1 MKTMTFIPVSSD
13 SRPWLRRM
21 VFVVALQALAAA
33 AFFLR
38 PGSDAVLIGAGCALL
53 AAALIAVTLRSP
65 ALIDSAAEPSRSRLH
80 PRLLIAGLLALLIVV
95 LWSAA
100 QSGTPLAPPP
110 IAVQFMVWLAGVA
123 LIAAGLGAFS
133 GLSLAIPRAEAAA
146 LLAIAVYALIVRGWG
161 LDTLV
166 RGLIDEAIYI
176 NGILRLWDRPDTGL
190 LTSLSMIAP
199 TTAVYTAANAA
210 GVELFG
216 ANLVGL
222 RALNVLL
229 GVLGVLALY
238 ALARALY
245 GGRIAL
251 VAALILASF
260 PPHIHFTRIAMPQ
273 PADALFGTLALACA
287 ANALRTRRASDWARA
302 GVFLGLTSYFY
313 EGGRLL
319 FPALMLVWLIALR
332 RFDGLRRVLTAFAL
346 IAAPVYLTML
356 LTGTPFARRME
367 DVGLGVGWWKQ
378 VFAFGVTPDALLTA
392 LYRLAQPLLV
402 YVHQPDI
409 TTEFY
414 GGDQAMVLTLF
425 VPLLIAGVG
434 AAPRQRAGMLPIL
447 WALGGA
453 LGNALLIVTA
463 AHQRYVAVH
472 PAVALLM
479 ALGVCALIDLVLSGR
494 AARIAVIAAALGIA
508 AVHTGYYFG
517 AHLPLF
523 NVQFRAAK
531 FYPDG
536 VDGVLRA
543 AESLPPDMPLIFI
556 STPPDDDLL
565 LRRLR
570 RFLHP
575 ERRAVQVIA
584 LDAAALTPEAIAAL
598 PAGDLALFIAPD
610 SLHTIA
616 IFGQLFNLQ
625 PPQISPY
632 DIPEGEMY
640 TLFVARRVE

>member
-1 MKTMTFIPVSSD
+1 MTTFSSD
-13 SRPWLRRM
+13 SRPWLRRA
-21 VFVVALQALAAA
+21 VFAIALQALAAA

-53 AAALIAVTLRSP
+53 AVALVAVVSRP
-65 ALIDSAAEPSRSRLH
+65 ASVCDFASEPDRSRLQRR
-80 PRLLIAGLLALLIVV
+80 PLIAGMLALLIVV

-110 IAVQFMVWLAGVA
+110 IGAQFMIWLAGVV
-123 LIAAGLGAFS
+123 LIAAGLGGFS
-133 GLSLAIPRAEAAA
+133 GVRLAIPRIEAVTLIGIA
-146 LLAIAVYALIVRGWG
+146 LYALIVRSAG

-199 TTAVYTAANAA
+199 TTAVYTTANAA
-210 GVELFG
+210 SVELFG

-229 GVLGVLALY
+229 GVVGVIALY
-238 ALARALY
+238 ALARSLY
-245 GGRIAL
+245 GGRVAL
-251 VAALILASF
+251 IAALILASF

-287 ANALRTRRASDWARA
+287 ARALKTRHDSDWVRA
-302 GVFLGLTSYFY
+302 GIFLGLTSYFY

-319 FPALMLVWLIALR
+319 FPALMVVWLVALR
-332 RFDGLRRVLTAFAL
+332 RFDGLRRVLSAFAL
-346 IAAPVYLTML
+346 IAAPVYGAML

-367 DVGLGVGWWKQ
+367 DVGLGVGWWEQ
-378 VFAFGVTPDALLTA
+378 IFSAGITPDALLTA
-392 LYRLAQPLLV
+392 LYRLAEPLLV

-414 GGDQAMVLTLF
+414 GGDQPMVLTVF

-434 AAPRQRAGMLPIL
+434 AALRCRAGVLPVL

-472 PAVALLM
+472 PAVALLL
-479 ALGVCALIDLVLSGR
+479 ALGLCALIDLVLSGR
-494 AARIAVIAAALGIA
+494 AARFALIAAALMVA
-508 AVHTGYYFG
+508 AVHTQYYF
-517 AHLPLF
+517 AVHLPLF

-543 AESLPPDMPLIFI
+543 AKSLPPDMPLIFV
-556 STPPDDDLL
+556 STPPDNDLV

-575 ERRAVQVIA
+575 ERRAPVVIA

-598 PAGDLALFIAPD
+598 PSGDVALFIAPD

-625 PPQISPY
+625 PPRMSPY

-640 TLFVARRVE
+640 TLFVARSTE

>member
-1 MKTMTFIPVSSD
+1 MTSIPVSSD
-13 SRPWLRRM
+13 AAPWLRRM
-21 VFVVALQALAAA
+21 VFVIAFQALAAA

-38 PGSDAVLIGAGCALL
+38 PGSDALLIGAGCAVL
-53 AAALIAVTLRSP
+53 AAALLALAARSAP
-65 ALIDSAAEPSRSRLH
+65 VSDSASEPSRSRIRRR
-80 PRLLIAGLLALLIVV
+80 PLIAGMLALLIVV

-110 IAVQFMVWLAGVA
+110 VGVQFMVWLAGVV
-123 LIAAGLGAFS
+123 LIAAGLGGFS
-133 GLSLAIPRAEAAA
+133 GLRLMISRVEAAA
-146 LLAIAVYALIVRGWG
+146 LIAIVLYALIVRSVE

-166 RGLIDEAIYI
+166 RGLIDETIYI

-199 TTAVYTAANAA
+199 TTAVYTTVNAA
-210 GVELFG
+210 AVELFG
-216 ANLVGL
+216 ANFIGL

-229 GVLGVLALY
+229 GVLGVIALY
-238 ALARALY
+238 ALARTLY
-245 GGRIAL
+245 GGR
-251 VAALILASF
+251 AALIAAVMLASF
-260 PPHIHFTRIAMPQ
+260 PPHLHFTRIAMPQ

-287 ANALRTRRASDWARA
+287 ARALKTRHASDWARA

-319 FPALMLVWLIALR
+319 FPALMLVWLIVLR
-332 RFDGLRRVLTAFAL
+332 CFDGLRRVLIAFAL
-346 IAAPVYLTML
+346 IAAPVYLAML

-367 DVGLGVGWWKQ
+367 DVGLGVGWWEG
-378 VFAFGVTPDALLTA
+378 VFALGVTPDALLTA
-392 LYRLAQPLLV
+392 LYRLAEPLLV

-414 GGDQAMVLTLF
+414 GGDQPMVLTVF

-434 AAPRQRAGMLPIL
+434 AALRGRAGVLPVL

-472 PAVALLM
+472 PAVALLL

-494 AARIAVIAAALGIA
+494 AARIALIAAALMVA

-523 NVQFRAAK
+523 NAQFRDAK
-531 FYPDG
+531 LYPDG

-543 AESLPPDMPLIFI
+543 AESLPPDMPLIFL
-556 STPPDDDLL
+556 STPPDNAFV

-575 ERRAVQVIA
+575 ERREAVVIA
-584 LDAAALTPEAIAAL
+584 LDAAALTPDAIAAL
-598 PAGDLALFIAPD
+598 PSGDLALFIAPD

-625 PPQISPY
+625 PPRMSPY
-632 DIPEGEMY
+632 DIPESKMY

>member
-1 MKTMTFIPVSSD
+1 MECMTTFSFD
-13 SRPWLRRM
+13 SRPWLRRA
-21 VFVVALQALAAA
+21 VFAIVLQALAAA

-53 AAALIAVTLRSP
+53 AVALVAVVSRP
-65 ALIDSAAEPSRSRLH
+65 ASVSDSAPESESFRLRRR
-80 PRLLIAGLLALLIVV
+80 PLIAGMLALLIVV

-110 IAVQFMVWLAGVA
+110 IGAQFIVWLAGVV
-123 LIAAGLGAFS
+123 LIAAGLGAFD
-133 GLSLAIPRAEAAA
+133 GLRLSLPRAEFLILIAVALYA
-146 LLAIAVYALIVRGWG
+146 LLVRGFG

-199 TTAVYTAANAA
+199 TTAVYTTAHAAA
-210 GVELFG
+210 VELFG
-216 ANLVGL
+216 ANFIGL

-229 GVLGVLALY
+229 GVVGVIALY
-238 ALARALY
+238 ALARSLY
-245 GGRIAL
+245 GGRVAL
-251 VAALILASF
+251 IAALILASF

-287 ANALRTRRASDWARA
+287 ARALTTRHDSDWVRA
-302 GVFLGLTSYFY
+302 GMFLGLTSYFY

-319 FPALMLVWLIALR
+319 FPALMVVWLIALR
-332 RFDGLRRVLTAFAL
+332 RFDGLRRVLIAFTL
-346 IAAPVYLTML
+346 IAAPVYLAML

-367 DVGLGVGWWKQ
+367 DVGLGVGWWEG

-392 LYRLAQPLLV
+392 LYRLAEPLLV

-414 GGDQAMVLTLF
+414 GGDQPMVLVLF
-425 VPLLIAGVG
+425 VPLLLAGVG
-434 AAPRQRAGMLPIL
+434 AALRYRAGVLPVL

-472 PAVALLM
+472 PAVALLL
-479 ALGVCALIDLVLSGR
+479 ALGLCALIDLILSGR
-494 AARIAVIAAALGIA
+494 AARIALIAAALMVA
-508 AVHTGYYFG
+508 AVHTQYYF
-517 AHLPLF
+517 AVHLPLF

-543 AESLPPDMPLIFI
+543 AESLPLDMPLIFV
-556 STPPDDDLL
+556 STPPDNDLV

-575 ERRAVQVIA
+575 ERRAPAVIA

-598 PAGDLALFIAPD
+598 PSGDVALFIAPD

-625 PPQISPY
+625 PPRMSPY

-640 TLFVARRVE
+640 TLFVARSVE